1 MKKVILR
8 IEGMSCS
15 ACSSGLE
22 KYLNKQE
29 GILNASVNLVLAQAM
44 IEYEDTLE
52 LKRIEEF
59 VKEAGFKSLGLYQND
74 FREKKNLKEK
84 RNIILFS
91 LFTIFLLYISMGH
104 MVGLPIISLLDKMK
118 YPTFYA
124 LFLFFI
130 TIPFLFYGRDVIK
143 NGYKNLIHK
152 TPNMDTLVMVG
163 VFSSLLYS
171 IFSTV
176 MVMKGNLKYLDS
188 LYFES
193 VAMVIFFI
201 KLGRVLDS
209 KSKEKTKEAMK
220 ELVTITPSSALLKTE
235 NGEQEVTID
244 EIKIGDILIA
254 KPGMKIA
261 VDGIITKGET
271 HLEEAFIT
279 GESKPSFKKIGDN
292 VIAGS
297 MNIEGYIEYEAKKI
311 GKDSTISEIVRMVV
325 EASNTKAPLAKIAD
339 QVSSYFVPAIM
350 LIALLTLIGYILL
363 GYGFSEAVLSF
374 VTVLVVACPCAL
386 GLATPLAVVVSIG
399 CCAKNGILVKNSE
412 ILENAHKIDTIVF
425 DKTGTLTYGNLKIAK
440 VINDSN
446 YREEEL
452 LTLISSLEKKS
463 THPISKAFLNDAKEK
478 KLSLKEVTSFKN
490 ISGMGLKGIINQKE
504 YYVGNQKLLTKLKIK
519 NCYEKEEKFLS
530 KSGNS
535 IIYVIEDKKV
545 IALIGVADIV
555 REDAK
560 ETVSLLQK
568 LGKQVIMLTGDNKE
582 TAEMIAKTIGIKE
595 VIANVMPRDKAEV
608 IKELMN
614 HKKMVMMVGD
624 GINDA
629 PSLVTANIGVSV
641 ASSTDIALDSSDVI
655 LIHNNLASI
664 ISLLMISKKTVINM
678 KENLFWAFF
687 YNICMIPI
695 AIGLLKP
702 LGIRMSPMIAGLAMT
717 LSSLTVVLNALRLK
731 KIKLNMEEKEYVS

>member
-44 IEYEDTLE
+44 IEYENALE
-52 LKRIEEF
+52 LGRIEEF
-59 VKEAGFKSLGLYQND
+59 VKEAGFKSLGLYENN
-74 FREKKNLKEK
+74 FEEKKNQKEK

-91 LFTIFLLYISMGH
+91 LLTIFLLYISMGH
-104 MVGLPIISLLDKMK
+104 MIGLPEISLLDKIK
-118 YPTFYA
+118 HPTFYA
-124 LFLFFI
+124 LFLFLI
-130 TIPFLFYGRDVIK
+130 TIPFLFYGRDIIK
-143 NGYKNLIHK
+143 SGYKNLVHK

-171 IFSTV
+171 IFSTI
-176 MVMKGNLKYLDS
+176 MVIRGDLKYLDS

-201 KLGRVLDS
+201 KLGRILDS
-209 KSKEKTKEAMK
+209 KSKEKTKEAIK
-220 ELVTITPSSALLKTE
+220 ELVTITPNTALLKLDNE
-235 NGEQEVTID
+235 EKEVTID
-244 EIKIGDILIA
+244 EVKIGDILIG

-261 VDGIITKGET
+261 VDGIIIKGET

-279 GESKPSFKKIGDN
+279 GESKPSFKKVGDK

-311 GKDSTISEIVRMVV
+311 GKDSMISEIVRMVV

-350 LIALLTLIGYILL
+350 LIAFFTLIGYLVL
-363 GYGFSEAVLSF
+363 GYGISEGILSF

-386 GLATPLAVVVSIG
+386 GLATPLAMVVSIG
-399 CCAKNGILVKNSE
+399 FCAKNGILVKNSE

-446 YREEEL
+446 YSEEEL
-452 LTLISSLEKKS
+452 LALVSSLESKS
-463 THPISKAFLNDAKEK
+463 THPISKAFLNYAKEK
-478 KLSLKEVTSFKN
+478 KLSLKEVSSFEN
-490 ISGMGLKGIINQKE
+490 IPGMGLKGIIDQKE
-504 YYVGNQKLLTKLKIK
+504 FYIGNQKLLTKLKIE
-519 NCYEKEEKFLS
+519 NNYEKKEETLS
-530 KSGNS
+530 KLGNS
-535 IIYVIEDKKV
+535 IVYVVEEKNI
-545 IALIGVADIV
+545 IALIGVDDIV

-560 ETVSLLQK
+560 KAVSLLQK
-568 LGKQVIMLTGDNKE
+568 LGKQVIMLTGDNEK
-582 TAEMIAKTIGIKE
+582 TAHIIAKEVGIKE
-595 VIANVMPRDKAEV
+595 VIANVMPKDKTEE
-608 IKELMN
+608 IKKLI
-614 HKKMVMMVGD
+614 HQKKIVMMVGD

-629 PSLVTANIGVSV
+629 PSLVTANIGVSI

-655 LIHNNLASI
+655 LIHNNLESI
-664 ISLLMISKKTVINM
+664 ISLLSISEKTVKNM

-687 YNICMIPI
+687 YNICMIPV
-695 AIGLLKP
+695 AIGFLKP

-717 LSSLTVVLNALRLK
+717 LSSLTVVINTLRLR
-731 KIKLNMEEKEYVS
+731 KIKKEKNYVS